1 MVSARWYG
9 SFKHGWHDIRFG
21 HLEDGNYLSV
31 MKNHWTYMAFGL
43 AFLAWIAWLIGM
55 YPELPARIP
64 IHFNAAGE
72 ADGWGKRGMIWTL
85 PLIALFTVGLVLSVP
100 YFNQKYVNYPVK
112 ITEEN
117 QEKQYRLMNLFL
129 NGMAIILF
137 GIMWYISYVS
147 VHMALGQGALPM
159 VYIWLFM
166 GVLFG
171 WMVWY
176 MIRARKLK

>member
-1 MVSARWYG
+1 MLLG
-9 SFKHGWHDIRFG
+9 
-21 HLEDGNYLSV
+21 
-31 MKNHWTYMAFGL
+31 T
-43 AFLAWIAWLIGM
+43 AFLAWIAWLIGI
-55 YPELPARIP
+55 YPELPDRIP

-117 QEKQYRLMNLFL
+117 QVKQYRLMVLFL
-129 NGMAIILF
+129 NGMAVILF
-137 GIMWYISYVS
+137 GIMCYISFVS
-147 VHMALGQGALPM
+147 VQMALDRPAPDM
-159 VYIWLFM
+159 VYIWWFM
-166 GVLFG
+166 GALFA

>member
-1 MVSARWYG
+1 MNSR
-9 SFKHGWHDIRFG
+9 
-21 HLEDGNYLSV
+21 
-31 MKNHWTYMAFGL
+31 WTYMLLGT
-43 AFLAWIAWLIGM
+43 AFLAWIAWLIGI
-55 YPELPARIP
+55 YPELPDRIP

-117 QEKQYRLMNLFL
+117 QEKQYRLMVLFL
-129 NGMAIILF
+129 NGMAIIVF

-147 VHMALGQGALPM
+147 VQTSMGRAALPM

-166 GVLFG
+166 GALFG